1 MQKQVAILG
10 STGSIGT
17 QTLDVV
23 RSYPQLYKV
32 YSLSAQRN
40 VQKLSEQAR
49 EFLPEVVC
57 IADPTYYDELCEAL
71 HDLPIKV
78 VCGEVGLCEGVTA
91 DKVDVVVSSIV
102 GFAGLI
108 PTIEAIKK
116 GKNIALANKET
127 LVVAGELITNLCKQY
142 QSQLVPIDSEHSAI
156 FQCVQGEN
164 NEIKKI
170 ILTASGGPFR
180 GFSKAELAKVSS
192 QQALQHPNWK
202 MGDKITIDSA
212 TLMNKGFE
220 LIEAKWLFAVEV
232 SKIEILIHPQSI
244 VHSAVEF
251 ADGAIKAQLG
261 VPDMHLPI
269 QYALTYPDRLPC
281 KQEELDLAHMATLS
295 FARPDMEAFP
305 CLQLAFEAIKK
316 GGNMPCILNAA
327 NEVVNRAFI
336 ENRCTFYQMSDA
348 IQQTMQ
354 QATWIEKPTLED
366 YLHSDKEAR
375 NITEN
380 LIKSTK

>member
-40 VQKLSEQAR
+40 VQKLGEQAR

-57 IADPTYYDELCEAL
+57 IADPMYYDELCQAL
-71 HDLPIKV
+71 RDLPI
-78 VCGEVGLCEGVTA
+78 EVGLCEGVAA

-116 GKNIALANKET
+116 GKKIALANKET

-156 FQCVQGEN
+156 FQCLQGEN

-220 LIEAKWLFAVEV
+220 MIEVE
-232 SKIEILIHPQSI
+232 
-244 VHSAVEF
+244 
-251 ADGAIKAQLG
+251 
-261 VPDMHLPI
+261 
-269 QYALTYPDRLPC
+269 RLNGINNR
-281 KQEELDLAHMATLS
+281 T
-295 FARPDMEAFP
+295 
-305 CLQLAFEAIKK
+305 
-316 GGNMPCILNAA
+316 NA
-327 NEVVNRAFI
+327 
-336 ENRCTFYQMSDA
+336 ENRKKIF
-348 IQQTMQ
+348 
-354 QATWIEKPTLED
+354 KKL
-366 YLHSDKEAR
+366 L
-375 NITEN
+375 
-380 LIKSTK
+380 

>member
-40 VQKLSEQAR
+40 VKKLSEQAR

-71 HDLPIKV
+71 RDLPIKV
-78 VCGEVGLCEGVTA
+78 VCGEVGLCEGVAA

-116 GKNIALANKET
+116 GKKIALANKET

-156 FQCVQGEN
+156 FQCLQGEN

-220 LIEAKWLFAVEV
+220 MIEAKWLFGVEV

-244 VHSAVEF
+244 IHSAVEF

-295 FARPDMEAFP
+295 FARPDKEAFP

-354 QATWIEKPTLED
+354 QTTWIEKPTLED

>member
-40 VQKLSEQAR
+40 VKKLSEQAR

-71 HDLPIKV
+71 RDLPIKV
-78 VCGEVGLCEGVTA
+78 VCGEVGLCEGVAA

-116 GKNIALANKET
+116 GKKIALANKET

-156 FQCVQGEN
+156 FQCLQGEN

-220 LIEAKWLFAVEV
+220 MIEAKWLFGVEV

-244 VHSAVEF
+244 IHSAVEF

-281 KQEELDLAHMATLS
+281 EQEELDLAHLATLS

-305 CLQLAFEAIKK
+305 CLQLAFEAITK
-316 GGNMPCILNAA
+316 GGNMPCVLNAA

>member
-40 VQKLSEQAR
+40 VQKLGEQAR

-71 HDLPIKV
+71 RDLPIKV
-78 VCGEVGLCEGVTA
+78 VCGEVGLCEGVAA

-116 GKNIALANKET
+116 GKKIALANKET

-156 FQCVQGEN
+156 FQCLQGEN

-220 LIEAKWLFAVEV
+220 MIEAKWLFGVEV

-281 KQEELDLAHMATLS
+281 EQEELDLAHMATLS

>member
-1 MQKQVAILG
+1 MSPLKK
-10 STGSIGT
+10 S
-17 QTLDVV
+17 
-23 RSYPQLYKV
+23 
-32 YSLSAQRN
+32 
-40 VQKLSEQAR
+40 
-49 EFLPEVVC
+49 C
-57 IADPTYYDELCEAL
+57 
-71 HDLPIKV
+71 
-78 VCGEVGLCEGVTA
+78 
-91 DKVDVVVSSIV
+91 
-102 GFAGLI
+102 
-108 PTIEAIKK
+108 KK
-116 GKNIALANKET
+116 GKKIALANKET

-156 FQCVQGEN
+156 FQCLQGEN

-220 LIEAKWLFAVEV
+220 MIEAKWLFGVEV

-244 VHSAVEF
+244 IHSAVEF

-281 KQEELDLAHMATLS
+281 EQEELDLAHLATLS

-354 QATWIEKPTLED
+354 QAAWIEKPTLED

>member
-40 VQKLSEQAR
+40 VQKLGEQAR

-71 HDLPIKV
+71 RDLPIKV
-78 VCGEVGLCEGVTA
+78 VCGEVGLCEGVAA

-116 GKNIALANKET
+116 GKKIALANKET

-156 FQCVQGEN
+156 FQCLQGEN

-220 LIEAKWLFAVEV
+220 MIEAKWLFGVEV

-281 KQEELDLAHMATLS
+281 EQEELDLAHMATLS

-316 GGNMPCILNAA
+316 GGNMPCVLNAA

-336 ENRCTFYQMSDA
+336 ENRSTFYQMSDA

>member
-17 QTLDVV
+17 QTLDVI

-40 VQKLSEQAR
+40 VQKLGEQAR
-49 EFLPEVVC
+49 EFFPEVVC
-57 IADPTYYDELCEAL
+57 IADPMYYDELCEAL
-71 HDLPIKV
+71 RDLPIKV
-78 VCGEVGLCEGVTA
+78 VCGEAGLCEGVTA

-116 GKNIALANKET
+116 GKKIALANKET

-142 QSQLVPIDSEHSAI
+142 HSQLVPIDSEHSAI
-156 FQCVQGEN
+156 FQCLQGEN

-220 LIEAKWLFAVEV
+220 MIEAKWLFGVEV

-336 ENRCTFYQMSDA
+336 ENRCTFYQMSDT